1 MGAATF
7 LDSAPVSITPAQLP
21 IVSSSTVPTELTELH
36 SIAKGW
42 LSCLSQFLNSGGETA
57 LRQSFLENS
66 YWRDHLCLSWDFHT
80 FHGPAEVTSFASKH
94 PNGIRIKG
102 INLDMKNNQ
111 AVSVAPV
118 DQRGDLKGIQLM
130 LTVCTDVGSGRGLAK
145 LVRDKSDGK
154 WKAYTLYTVLQSL
167 KGHEEIL
174 GSRRPNGV
182 AHGTVED
189 RKCWKDTRIIEQ
201 EFVGEE
207 PTVLIIGLTLGISVI
222 D

>member
-21 IVSSSTVPTELTELH
+21 TASSSVVPTELPALH

-42 LSCLSQFLNSGGETA
+42 LSSLSQFLTSGQEAA
-57 LRQSFLENS
+57 LRQSFIENS

-111 AVSVAPV
+111 AVSVASV
-118 DQRGDLKGIQLM
+118 DQRGDLKGIQLI
-130 LTVCTDVGSGRGLAK
+130 LTVSTDVGSGRGLAK
-145 LVRDKSDGK
+145 LVQDESDGQ
-154 WKAYTLYTVLQSL
+154 WKAYTLYTALHGL

-189 RKCWKDTRIIEQ
+189 RKCWKDARIIEQ

-207 PTVLIIGLTLGISVI
+207 PTVLIIGLTLEISVI

>member
-1 MGAATF
+1 MGASTL
-7 LDSAPVSITPAQLP
+7 LDSAPVSIAPAQLP
-21 IVSSSTVPTELTELH
+21 IVSSPTAPTELPELH
-36 SIAKGW
+36 SIARDW
-42 LSCLSQFLNSGGETA
+42 LSSLSQFLTSGEEA
-57 LRQSFLENS
+57 PLYQSFLENS

-102 INLDMKNNQ
+102 IDLDMKNSQ

-130 LTVCTDVGSGRGLAK
+130 LTVSTDVGSGRGLAK
-145 LVRDKSDGK
+145 LVRDKSDGQ

-182 AHGTVED
+182 AHGTVKD

-201 EFVGEE
+201 EFVGDE
-207 PTVLIIGLTLGISVI
+207 PTVLIIGLTLEISVI